1 MKLSKALKQVT
12 VAALTGAMVAAMG
25 ACGGGGESN
34 AGKTKLSF
42 LSWSNE
48 QTMRPYIDEFEKEN
62 PDIKV
67 DFSYSPP
74 TPEYIQTLQT
84 RLVGNQA
91 PDVFII
97 TSENKAD
104 LIKNGYVRDLTEEPF
119 MKNISQANKDFV
131 SHDKKVYGMSLS
143 SWASGIIYNKELLAK
158 VGAKSVPDNWDDF
171 LKLCEKLKKAQIT
184 PFLETIA
191 DGPSRIPDAFLG
203 SEFAQNNVD
212 VTSLIDKR
220 PQTPGAD
227 QKEAVKAWMKLYDED
242 LVTRDTVG
250 ISGDDMKTQF
260 VNGQVAMICTGPWDI
275 PSFSESDIKWG
286 MAPMPMLAKGQ
297 INYAQGSPSPAF
309 AIYSKLTG
317 SKLKAARKFLTF
329 LEGDWALKER
339 AKNGDAVT
347 VEGFKSTVKKEYQTV
362 YEKNVK
368 TGRYF
373 LVMNFYA
380 KPDVLTTV
388 RQSETQQL
396 VQGSI
401 SVDQWAKAIDDK
413 MASVK

>member
-1 MKLSKALKQVT
+1 MKLNAVLKKTVVT
-12 VAALTGAMVAAMG
+12 VLAGAVVASLG
-25 ACGGGGESN
+25 ACGGGGETQ
-34 AGKTKLSF
+34 AGKTTLTF
-42 LSWSNE
+42 LSWNNE
-48 QTMRPYIDEFEKEN
+48 QTMRPYLDEFQKEN

-104 LIKNGYVRDLTEEPF
+104 LIKNQYVRDLTDEPF

-131 SHDKKVYGMSLS
+131 SYDKKVYGMSVS
-143 SWASGIIYNKELLAK
+143 SWASGIIYNKDLLAK
-158 VGAKSVPDNWDDF
+158 VGVKSVPDNWDDF
-171 LKLCEKLKKAQIT
+171 LQLCKKLKNAQIT

-203 SEFAQNNVD
+203 SQFNQDKVD
-212 VTSLIDKR
+212 VTTLIDKR

-227 QKEAVKAWMKLYDED
+227 QKEAVQAWMKLYDEG
-242 LVTRDTVG
+242 LASKDTVG

-260 VNGQVAMICTGPWDI
+260 VNGQVAMICTGPWDL
-275 PSFSESDIKWG
+275 PSFAQSDVKWG
-286 MAPMPMLAKGQ
+286 MAPMPLLRKGQ
-297 INYAQGSPSPAF
+297 VNYAQGSPSPAY
-309 AIYSKLTG
+309 AIYSKLKG
-317 SKLKAARKFLTF
+317 DKLKAAQKFLTF
-329 LEGDWALKER
+329 MGGDWALKQG
-339 AKNGDAVT
+339 ADNGDAIT
-347 VEGFKSTVKKEYQTV
+347 VEGFKSEVKKEYQPV

-368 TGRYF
+368 TGHYF